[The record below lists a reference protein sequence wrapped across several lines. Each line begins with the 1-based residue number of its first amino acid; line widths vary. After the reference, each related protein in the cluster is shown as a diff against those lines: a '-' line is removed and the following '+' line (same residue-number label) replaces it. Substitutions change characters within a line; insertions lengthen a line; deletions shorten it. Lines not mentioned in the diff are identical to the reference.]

1 MYWGQTA
8 KICVLLPELKAGRRG
23 VGGRPPFKFEMRSV
37 HATRNE
43 AEIRLRGAIQR
54 LQTVYQSDCNRN
66 EPRKLPIISQVVSKT
81 GTRSCNACHPVFILR
96 LFSGYTVL
104 EAVFRKSMP
113 HHFVKSVNSITT
125 KLAQLLPRSLQLP
138 VTVFIAPSAS
148 LPCGG

>member
-23 VGGRPPFKFEMRSV
+23 VGGRPPIKFEMRSV

-66 EPRKLPIISQVVSKT
+66 KPRNHFAICQQNWDAFMQRMP
-81 GTRSCNACHPVFILR
+81 SCFYPSFVFWIH
-96 LFSGYTVL
+96 S
-104 EAVFRKSMP
+104 P
-113 HHFVKSVNSITT
+113 
-125 KLAQLLPRSLQLP
+125 
-138 VTVFIAPSAS
+138 
-148 LPCGG
+148 